1 MTKYLFNRIFTEI
14 SIQSNR
20 CNIYSIQKRKHTF
33 NPLMDIF
40 IQSIEK
46 HVQSSS
52 YLPSISFNLPRASVP
67 KLKDQPTRRRG
78 VRTHN
83 YGGRWCF
90 WFFQKQKLSYKELKS
105 KTKYLKSSIK
115 TPSHLSNKPSLSNK
129 PLFLRWRHL
138 FSRRVWFYFFCVT
151 WIMGSIHGHLNLY
164 G

>member
-1 MTKYLFNRIFTEI
+1 MWLNIYSIESSLKYLFNPIAA
-14 SIQSNR
+14 
-20 CNIYSIQKRKHTF
+20 
-33 NPLMDIF
+33 IF
-40 IQSIEK
+40 IQSKNGNIRLI
-46 HVQSSS
+46 HSWTF
-52 YLPSISFNLPRASVP
+52 LFNPLKNTFNPPVIFQAFHLIFLGRARP
-67 KLKDQPTRRRG
+67 KDQPTRRKG
-78 VRTHN
+78 VTTHK

-115 TPSHLSNKPSLSNK
+115 THSHLSNKPSLSNK